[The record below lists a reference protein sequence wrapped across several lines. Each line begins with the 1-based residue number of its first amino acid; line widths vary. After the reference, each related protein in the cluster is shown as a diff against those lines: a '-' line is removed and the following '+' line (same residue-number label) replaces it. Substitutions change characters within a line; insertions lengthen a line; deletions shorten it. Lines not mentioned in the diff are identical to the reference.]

1 LKTGLL
7 SPIFKNK
14 GEKTDSKNYLG
25 IAVLP
30 ILLKIIEAILKV
42 DLRNGKFYIQ
52 SPLQRRFTEN
62 ASPLNAAIVL
72 EEEYREYKDEFFR
85 FFLVLLDAKSA
96 FDVVVLKMLLRKV
109 YLTGIN
115 PASWSLIDDLH
126 HNTKACI
133 KWMNELSEE
142 FPIFQGVKQ
151 GGILSAD
158 LYKIYIE
165 DLLDN
170 FQHEESGCKFGN
182 LTINAITCADDIAL
196 TSHTKEEMQI
206 WLI

>member
-1 LKTGLL
+1 MQEMKDAIKTINKGKAEDIFWLSIEHFIFAGETFQNFLLKLINTIFKYKLIPDILKTGLV

-85 FFLVLLDAKSA
+85 FFW
-96 FDVVVLKMLLRKV
+96 F
-109 YLTGIN
+109 
-115 PASWSLIDDLH
+115 
-126 HNTKACI
+126 C
-133 KWMNELSEE
+133 WMR
-142 FPIFQGVKQ
+142 
-151 GGILSAD
+151 
-158 LYKIYIE
+158 
-165 DLLDN
+165 
-170 FQHEESGCKFGN
+170 N
-182 LTINAITCADDIAL
+182 LPL
-196 TSHTKEEMQI
+196 TS
-206 WLI
+206 